1 MQISGSNAYRRQTD
15 FVPEVK
21 REGIGDYG
29 LSAQESGT
37 AEKRDALQQEET
49 YQPTEEGLIQL
60 YMEQLEQQR
69 QSAENEQEACNEELK
84 VLRIAL
90 NIMRGKKVPA
100 KDESFL
106 LTKNYKMYMAAK
118 NMAMMRKSSGK
129 AKSVLDDAKT
139 SDSVSS
145 PRENDGE
152 GSYFMNNT
160 YSTFNGSPVVQV
172 TTSSSGSK
180 ARKRFFYNFKDVSAR
195 LLSARTSGGARQ
207 VLASAR
213 QKTAQLRR
221 KLKSGEYD
229 EETVQLA
236 LTHAEAMER
245 VAQKKMKHLQEE
257 ETGKRGGVCVGSN
270 DRELIE
276 EQMRQ
281 DEQLEMERQTAEET
295 FDEAGMPFDSMSVEE
310 LMANVVKSD
319 MQMLDLVSS
328 MDEFVEEFSE
338 LMEDSMEEIN
348 GLSELAEELLGENAT
363 PDMDPEDLKAMKL
376 KHRTEEQRKIAEA
389 DSKYL
394 KALFQKLQ
402 REQQAA
408 AQGAAKFAE
417 AVPGG
422 SGGGVLSLAGT
433 AAGGTAHVSA
443 GAPSE
448 GVELTDVSVSVA
460 AEAVVSADI
469 SGETAG

>member
-1 MQISGSNAYRRQTD
+1 M
-15 FVPEVK
+15 
-21 REGIGDYG
+21 
-29 LSAQESGT
+29 
-37 AEKRDALQQEET
+37 
-49 YQPTEEGLIQL
+49 
-60 YMEQLEQQR
+60 
-69 QSAENEQEACNEELK
+69 
-84 VLRIAL
+84 
-90 NIMRGKKVPA
+90 
-100 KDESFL
+100 
-106 LTKNYKMYMAAK
+106 
-118 NMAMMRKSSGK
+118 
-129 AKSVLDDAKT
+129 
-139 SDSVSS
+139 
-145 PRENDGE
+145 
-152 GSYFMNNT
+152 
-160 YSTFNGSPVVQV
+160 
-172 TTSSSGSK
+172 
-180 ARKRFFYNFKDVSAR
+180 SAR

-460 AEAVVSADI
+460 AEAVVRDRKSTRLN
-469 SGETAG
+469 SSH